1 MGYGP
6 QEDSDAPER
15 DLGFGK
21 FVSSQ
26 YRGRFLN
33 RDGKGTG
40 VKLGL
45 GAQRTER
52 LYLEALSLPWLQ
64 FMAWVVG
71 LILLTNGLFAL
82 AYRALGDQAIFGV
95 DGLGLTDPFMRAFV
109 FSIGLF
115 TTTGTD
121 GLHAVGATAHFLSVV
136 EMLLGP
142 LTGIVV
148 AGVILARLMRPRA
161 QIRFSE
167 SAVIAPYE
175 GGRGLMFRIVNELPG
190 ELTNITASVN
200 LSWWEMVNGKKEREY
215 HSLELERSDVAFFPL
230 HWTIVHPITNS
241 SPLRGVTPERL
252 REGDAEIL
260 ILLSAHEETFST
272 SVTVRSSYKWDEIA
286 WDAKFASIF
295 VSGESEALTIDV
307 ERLSRLERLAENSTK
322 LPVASE
328 LQPAQLRA

>member
-1 MGYGP
+1 MGYGHD
-6 QEDSDAPER
+6 QEQDDADR

-26 YRGRFLN
+26 YRGRFLT
-33 RDGKGTG
+33 RDGLSTG
-40 VKLGL
+40 RKLGL
-45 GAQRTER
+45 GPQRTER
-52 LYLEALSLPWLQ
+52 LYLEALRTPWLP
-64 FMAWVVG
+64 FTGWVVG
-71 LILLTNGLFAL
+71 LVLLVNGLFAL
-82 AYRALGDQAIFGV
+82 AYRAIGADAIAGV
-95 DGLGLTDPFMRAFV
+95 EGLGLTDPFMRAFV

-121 GLHAVGATAHFLSVV
+121 GLHAVGATAHFLSIA

-142 LTGIVV
+142 LTGIVL

-200 LSWWEMVNGKKEREY
+200 LSWWEMFDGKKERNY
-215 HSLELERSDVAFFPL
+215 HGLTLERDDVAFFPL
-230 HWTIVHPITNS
+230 HWTVVHPLTS
-241 SPLRGVTPERL
+241 QSPLAGVTPERL

-260 ILLSAHEETFST
+260 ILLTAHEETFST
-272 SVTVRSSYKWDEIA
+272 QVTVRSSYKWDEIA

-295 VSGESEALTIDV
+295 VTGEGDGITIDV
-307 ERLSRLERLAENSTK
+307 ERLSRLERLPEGTTRVPSPNEAAK
-322 LPVASE
+322 
-328 LQPAQLRA
+328 